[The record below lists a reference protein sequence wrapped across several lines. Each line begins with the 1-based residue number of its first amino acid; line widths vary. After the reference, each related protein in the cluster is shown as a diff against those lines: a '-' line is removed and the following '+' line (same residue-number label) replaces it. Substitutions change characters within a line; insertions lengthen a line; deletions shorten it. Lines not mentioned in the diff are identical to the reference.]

1 MDRMVFRN
9 LVAEAFTEV
18 MNEEYPNAQPNQ
30 ICRIDG
36 LPEIDNPASGEWG
49 AELVNDSPYAI
60 ACRHRIF
67 IPKSF
72 GEAEAKQT
80 LKQEIYAHCVTARS
94 LSGS

>member
-1 MDRMVFRN
+1 MDRMGFRN
-9 LVAEAFTEV
+9 LVAEAFMEV
-18 MNEEYPNAQPNQ
+18 MNEEYPNAQHNQ

-36 LPEIDNPASGEWG
+36 LPEMDSPASGEWG
-49 AELVNDSPYAI
+49 AEVVNDSPNALE
-60 ACRHRIF
+60 CRRRIF

-94 LSGS
+94 RSGT